1 MSSARIASRYAKSLI
16 ELANEEGKLE
26 RVHEDVLN
34 FKAAAGVKDLALLL
48 KSPIIGPEKK
58 KTIFKALFEKAYD
71 PLTYSFLEIIL
82 RKGREMY
89 LSEIADEFIE
99 QYKDI
104 KKITTVRLTT
114 ASPLSE
120 TQMEEMKKKIVAS
133 GLTYPNL
140 DLKTQ
145 VNPDIIGG
153 FIIEIGDKMYNAS
166 VLHQLESMR
175 KSFAS

>member
-1 MSSARIASRYAKSLI
+1 MSTARIASRYAKSLI
-16 ELANEEGKLE
+16 ELAREEGKLE
-26 RVHEDVLN
+26 RVHEDVLH
-34 FKAAAGVKDLALLL
+34 FQAAAGVKDLALLL

-58 KTIFKALFEKAYD
+58 KAIFKVLFEESYD

-82 RKGREMY
+82 RKGREMF
-89 LSEIADEFIE
+89 LSEIADEFIN

-104 KKITTVRLTT
+104 KQVTTVQLTT
-114 ASPLSE
+114 AKPMTE
-120 TQMEEMKKKIVAS
+120 AQTEAMKNKIVAS

-153 FIIEIGDKMYNAS
+153 FIIQIGDKMYDAS
-166 VLHQLESMR
+166 VLHQLENMR
-175 KSFAS
+175 KSFAR